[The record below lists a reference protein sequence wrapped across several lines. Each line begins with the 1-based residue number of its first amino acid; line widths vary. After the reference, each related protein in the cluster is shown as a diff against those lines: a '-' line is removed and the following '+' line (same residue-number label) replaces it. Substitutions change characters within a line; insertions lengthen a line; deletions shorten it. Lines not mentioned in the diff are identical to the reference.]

1 METEQN
7 FITKEMTVGEVIMKY
22 PNVVDILQSFGLH
35 CVGCQVNTYETIEQ
49 GTIGHGMSKE
59 EMENMIIEANEYL
72 HKNGSG
78 AEDRHVEAE
87 HTANAHDVVILTES
101 AAEKVKRFMS
111 QDGDPNKILKVSVN
125 PGGCAGFTYGMTF
138 EDQPEENEM
147 VFEQNGVRIA
157 VDKAISKEIS
167 GLTIDY
173 VDSLQGSGFK
183 IGNPKA
189 KASCG
194 CGKSFR

>member
-1 METEQN
+1 MTQL
-7 FITKEMTVGEVIMKY
+7 ITKEMTVGEVIMKY

-49 GTIGHGMSKE
+49 GTVGHGMSKE
-59 EMENMIIEANEYL
+59 EMENMINEANDYL
-72 HKNGSG
+72 NKNGTG
-78 AEDRHVEAE
+78 LENRDVDKE
-87 HTANAHDVVILTES
+87 HIANANEVVVLTES
-101 AAEKVKRFMS
+101 AAKKVKSYME
-111 QDGDPNKILKVSVN
+111 QDGDPNKILKVSVK
-125 PGGCAGFTYGMTF
+125 PGGCAGFTYGLEF
-138 EDQPEENEM
+138 ETEPEENEM
-147 VFEQNGVRIA
+147 VFEQHGVKIA
-157 VDKAISKEIS
+157 VDKTVSREII

-183 IGNPKA
+183 ISNPSA

>member
-1 METEQN
+1 MTQL
-7 FITKEMTVGEVIMKY
+7 ITKDMTVGEVIMKY

-49 GTIGHGMSKE
+49 GTVGHGMSKE
-59 EMENMIIEANEYL
+59 EMENMIIEANDYL
-72 HKNGSG
+72 NKNGTG
-78 AEDRHVEAE
+78 ADREIESE
-87 HTANAHDVVILTES
+87 HTANANDVVVLTQS
-101 AAEKVKRFMS
+101 AATKVKSFMQ
-111 QDGDPNKILKVSVN
+111 QDGGDKILKVSVN
-125 PGGCAGFTYGMTF
+125 PGGCAGFTYGMAF
-138 EDQPEENEM
+138 EEHPEENEM
-147 VFEQNGVRIA
+147 VFEQNGVKIA
-157 VDKAISKEIS
+157 VDKAISREIT

-183 IGNPKA
+183 ISNPKA